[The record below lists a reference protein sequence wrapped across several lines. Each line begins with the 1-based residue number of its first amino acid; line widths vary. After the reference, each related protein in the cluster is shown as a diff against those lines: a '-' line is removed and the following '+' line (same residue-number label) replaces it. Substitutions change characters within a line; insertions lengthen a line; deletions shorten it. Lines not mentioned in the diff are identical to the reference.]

1 MERQSGDWST
11 GRTGHISF
19 WCSDGQKATFGLR
32 PAEKIRMLFFRPTN
46 FSWHHRL
53 HLAPSSTGFEI
64 SAAASRQR
72 RGSRELVFG
81 LRVTH
86 DAASRM
92 ACSRTRRPGLLPCA
106 SSAAQ
111 SRIPPTASDQSEHRR
126 SSCQDQHVHP
136 QARRVSAPLLLQARM
151 YIFSDTHTSACTCTY
166 RSAHRLR
173 RLHRTL
179 RARGARHR
187 HRNASATMP
196 WFGFRVRQRACRAGA
211 IADSGSTICTNPGSA
226 GSPCTCVSTQRF
238 GLILAHGAGGAT
250 RPRYPPKGRRCSS
263 NVAANA
269 FAP

>member
-1 MERQSGDWST
+1 VAIGVPDVPVTSAFGAQTAKKRRLVYVLRKRSECFFF
-11 GRTGHISF
+11 GRRISA
-19 WCSDGQKATFGLR
+19 GT
-32 PAEKIRMLFFRPTN
+32 TV
-46 FSWHHRL
+46 